1 MENELR
7 NVRIG
12 PLPGGRQGAPG
23 AGAGRSSIRAA
34 STISRPAPP
43 PSRSTH
49 PSSPP
54 DGLAPTGSARAQ
66 SSAPAA
72 GGVRRMRWTSLM
84 NENVMRAYYRAT
96 GGETGRT
103 GYRAAMYREFLLLEP
118 NLTVTEQ
125 NLADRARYIQRSNIF
140 NATELERLRRE
151 AVPEVSAPT
160 TEQIVSQAARPSV
173 REETIT
179 TSQDLPVEEDTE
191 ETVSLDI
198 ERMRRILEETI
209 SEIRSAPLEN
219 RPRLSRL
226 TLNVATRDVIEAI
239 KKMLPQHL
247 ESSTGLGDTASILF
261 GAALA
266 VHRFIGA
273 KTPGPG
279 RAAAARRSAEP
290 AWKKR
295 IERRITLA
303 RVLIGRLQSFRSG
316 NTRPRIVRSVRVAF
330 NGCGVRLDQPD
341 IAQKLTERI
350 DDLKQKIAAWGNRIR
365 RYSERVERFQ
375 QNRLF
380 LSDQKRFYKRLEC
393 PAVCS
398 ASQRPDPAD
407 LVTFWR
413 GVWSREVEHEEGPWI
428 AAIEEACASIEP
440 MNPIAIST
448 EDVAGAT
455 LTSVLSLKISR
466 HVDENNIISGA
477 QNGCRGGSRG
487 TKELLL
493 IDSVAG
499 QLVKRNRRNFSAA
512 WIDYRKAFDS
522 VPHSWL
528 LRVLELYKVD
538 GTVRDFLGECM
549 GQWSTIL
556 CLHGERLADAD
567 DRIRIGRGIFQGD
580 CLSPLWFCLSL
591 NPLSTLLEG
600 SGTGFQF
607 RRGGT
612 KVPHLLY
619 MDDLKL
625 LAPNAT
631 RLQELLNVTT
641 DFSNSIRMELGL
653 DKCAVMHVERGQV
666 THSAEMSLEPSTIRT
681 LSEAESYRGK
691 SSEDTQSGY
700 MGFLPTKSPSVA
712 LLSALLRGSG
722 NSKER
727 TPVPLSRDARWTHPG
742 ESAATRDFEVLAPGT
757 IGLTDQDVDQRR
769 PDISAFEQDQLA
781 RDSARRP
788 PS

>member
-1 MENELR
+1 MDNEIR
-7 NVRIG
+7 NERIG

-23 AGAGRSSIRAA
+23 AGAGRGSMRAA
-34 STISRPAPP
+34 SATSRPALP
-43 PSRSTH
+43 PSRSTY

-54 DGLAPTGSARAQ
+54 DGLAPTGSTRAQ

-160 TEQIVSQAARPSV
+160 AEQIVSQAAPV

-191 ETVSLDI
+191 GTVSLDI
-198 ERMRRILEETI
+198 ERMRGILEEAI

-239 KKMLPQHL
+239 NKMLPQHL

-273 KTPGPG
+273 KTLGPR
-279 RAAAARRSAEP
+279 RAAATRHSAEP
-290 AWKKR
+290 AWKR
-295 IERRITLA
+295 RVERRITLA

-316 NTRPRIVRSVRVAF
+316 NARPRIVRSVRVAF

-365 RYSERVERFQ
+365 RYSARVERFQ

-380 LSDQKRFYKRLEC
+380 SSDQKRFYKRLEC

-398 ASQRPDPAD
+398 TSQRPDPAD

-428 AAIEEACASIEP
+428 AAVEEACARIEP
-440 MNPIAIST
+440 MSPVAISA
-448 EDVAGAT
+448 EDVAGALWVLI
-455 LTSVLSLKISR
+455 LTAINLSLL
-466 HVDENNIISGA
+466 
-477 QNGCRGGSRG
+477 Q
-487 TKELLL
+487 
-493 IDSVAG
+493 
-499 QLVKRNRRNFSAA
+499 
-512 WIDYRKAFDS
+512 
-522 VPHSWL
+522 
-528 LRVLELYKVD
+528 
-538 GTVRDFLGECM
+538 
-549 GQWSTIL
+549 STIVTSGKIDL
-556 CLHGERLADAD
+556 RHINA
-567 DRIRIGRGIFQGD
+567 
-580 CLSPLWFCLSL
+580 SPPYGLPR
-591 NPLSTLLEG
+591 NTPTEVSTE
-600 SGTGFQF
+600 
-607 RRGGT
+607 
-612 KVPHLLY
+612 
-619 MDDLKL
+619 
-625 LAPNAT
+625 
-631 RLQELLNVTT
+631 
-641 DFSNSIRMELGL
+641 
-653 DKCAVMHVERGQV
+653 
-666 THSAEMSLEPSTIRT
+666 
-681 LSEAESYRGK
+681 
-691 SSEDTQSGY
+691 
-700 MGFLPTKSPSVA
+700 
-712 LLSALLRGSG
+712 
-722 NSKER
+722 
-727 TPVPLSRDARWTHPG
+727 
-742 ESAATRDFEVLAPGT
+742 DFE
-757 IGLTDQDVDQRR
+757 
-769 PDISAFEQDQLA
+769 
-781 RDSARRP
+781 
-788 PS
+788 

>member
-1 MENELR
+1 
-7 NVRIG
+7 
-12 PLPGGRQGAPG
+12 
-23 AGAGRSSIRAA
+23 
-34 STISRPAPP
+34 
-43 PSRSTH
+43 
-49 PSSPP
+49 
-54 DGLAPTGSARAQ
+54 
-66 SSAPAA
+66 
-72 GGVRRMRWTSLM
+72 MRWTSLM

-140 NATELERLRRE
+140 NAAELERLRRE
-151 AVPEVSAPT
+151 AVPEVSAPV
-160 TEQIVSQAARPSV
+160 TEQIDSQAVPV
-173 REETIT
+173 PEETNTI
-179 TSQDLPVEEDTE
+179 SQDLPVEEDTE
-191 ETVSLDI
+191 GTVSLDI
-198 ERMRRILEETI
+198 ERMRGILEEAI

-239 KKMLPQHL
+239 NKMLPQHL

-273 KTPGPG
+273 KTPGPE

-303 RVLIGRLQSFRSG
+303 RVLIGRLQSF
-316 NTRPRIVRSVRVAF
+316 
-330 NGCGVRLDQPD
+330 
-341 IAQKLTERI
+341 
-350 DDLKQKIAAWGNRIR
+350 
-365 RYSERVERFQ
+365 
-375 QNRLF
+375 
-380 LSDQKRFYKRLEC
+380 
-393 PAVCS
+393 
-398 ASQRPDPAD
+398 
-407 LVTFWR
+407 
-413 GVWSREVEHEEGPWI
+413 SREVEHEEGPWI
-428 AAIEEACASIEP
+428 AAVEEACASIEP
-440 MNPIAIST
+440 MNPVAISA
-448 EDVAGAT
+448 EDVAGAVRRAPNWKSPGPDGLHHYWLKGFSVCHATLARQFQEALEQRALPSLFTTGITHLAPKSTDTTDPAKYRPITCLTTIYKT

-538 GTVRDFLGECM
+538 GTVRDFLGACM

-556 CLHGERLADAD
+556 CLHGERLAAAD

-666 THSAEMSLEPSTIRT
+666 THLAEVSLEPSTIRT
-681 LSEAESYRGK
+681 LSEAESYRYLGMSQSLGVK
-691 SSEDTQSGY
+691 ETDVKHGNVGASTIVCHGAVVTFWETVTLRKKLLKGIESE
-700 MGFLPTKSPSVA
+700 LV
-712 LLSALLRGSG
+712 LLGNADIRMAVISALIHPSNSFRRWDFGLTSGWSRGS
-722 NSKER
+722 NLSTNYYMNLER
-727 TPVPLSRDARWTHPG
+727 RQ
-742 ESAATRDFEVLAPGT
+742 LAPAQAGT
-757 IGLTDQDVDQRR
+757 RFTSR
-769 PDISAFEQDQLA
+769 
-781 RDSARRP
+781 
-788 PS
+788 

>member
-1 MENELR
+1 MDNKTRNE
-7 NVRIG
+7 RIG

-23 AGAGRSSIRAA
+23 AGAGRSSMRAA
-34 STISRPAPP
+34 SATSRPALP
-43 PSRSTH
+43 PSRSIY

-54 DGLAPTGSARAQ
+54 DGLAPTGSTRAQ

-160 TEQIVSQAARPSV
+160 AEQIVSQAAPV

-191 ETVSLDI
+191 GTVSLDI
-198 ERMRRILEETI
+198 ERMRGILEEAI

-239 KKMLPQHL
+239 NKMLPQHL
-247 ESSTGLGDTASILF
+247 ESSTGLGDTASIIF

-279 RAAAARRSAEP
+279 RAAA
-290 AWKKR
+290 
-295 IERRITLA
+295 T

-365 RYSERVERFQ
+365 RYSARVERFQ

-380 LSDQKRFYKRLEC
+380 SSDQKRFYKRLEC

-398 ASQRPDPAD
+398 TSQRPDPAD
-407 LVTFWR
+407 LVAFWR

-428 AAIEEACASIEP
+428 AAVEEACARIEP
-440 MNPIAIST
+440 MNPVAISA
-448 EDVAGAT
+448 EDVAGASQ
-455 LTSVLSLKISR
+455 LCWIGGAALR
-466 HVDENNIISGA
+466 EEN
-477 QNGCRGGSRG
+477 
-487 TKELLL
+487 
-493 IDSVAG
+493 
-499 QLVKRNRRNFSAA
+499 
-512 WIDYRKAFDS
+512 
-522 VPHSWL
+522 
-528 LRVLELYKVD
+528 
-538 GTVRDFLGECM
+538 
-549 GQWSTIL
+549 
-556 CLHGERLADAD
+556 
-567 DRIRIGRGIFQGD
+567 
-580 CLSPLWFCLSL
+580 
-591 NPLSTLLEG
+591 
-600 SGTGFQF
+600 
-607 RRGGT
+607 
-612 KVPHLLY
+612 
-619 MDDLKL
+619 
-625 LAPNAT
+625 
-631 RLQELLNVTT
+631 
-641 DFSNSIRMELGL
+641 
-653 DKCAVMHVERGQV
+653 
-666 THSAEMSLEPSTIRT
+666 
-681 LSEAESYRGK
+681 
-691 SSEDTQSGY
+691 
-700 MGFLPTKSPSVA
+700 
-712 LLSALLRGSG
+712 
-722 NSKER
+722 
-727 TPVPLSRDARWTHPG
+727 
-742 ESAATRDFEVLAPGT
+742 
-757 IGLTDQDVDQRR
+757 
-769 PDISAFEQDQLA
+769 
-781 RDSARRP
+781 
-788 PS
+788 

>member
-1 MENELR
+1 MT
-7 NVRIG
+7 V
-12 PLPGGRQGAPG
+12 
-23 AGAGRSSIRAA
+23 
-34 STISRPAPP
+34 
-43 PSRSTH
+43 H
-49 PSSPP
+49 K
-54 DGLAPTGSARAQ
+54 AQ

-239 KKMLPQHL
+239 NKMLPQHL

-279 RAAAARRSAEP
+279 RAAAARCSAEP

-398 ASQRPDPAD
+398 TSQRLDPAD

-448 EDVAGAT
+448 EDVAGAVRRAPNWKSPGPDGLHHYWLKGFSVCHATLARQFQEALEQRTLPSLFTTGITHLAPKSTDTTDPAKYRPITCLTTIYKT

-681 LSEAESYRGK
+681 LSEAESYRYLGM
-691 SSEDTQSGY
+691 SQSLG
-700 MGFLPTKSPSVA
+700 V
-712 LLSALLRGSG
+712 
-722 NSKER
+722 KETDVKQYATLIR
-727 TPVPLSRDARWTHPG
+727 KEVPNTA
-742 ESAATRDFEVLAPGT
+742 
-757 IGLTDQDVDQRR
+757 
-769 PDISAFEQDQLA
+769 
-781 RDSARRP
+781 
-788 PS
+788 